1 MQHSFLIVCLFIMLL
16 CNSILLF
23 IGIQRVKKNKNREN
37 SILLFA
43 AASSLALVIYMTF
56 WFVKFFYFTNIV

>member
-1 MQHSFLIVCLFIMLL
+1 MQHGFLIVCLFIMLL

-43 AASSLALVIYMTF
+43 AALSLALVIYMTF